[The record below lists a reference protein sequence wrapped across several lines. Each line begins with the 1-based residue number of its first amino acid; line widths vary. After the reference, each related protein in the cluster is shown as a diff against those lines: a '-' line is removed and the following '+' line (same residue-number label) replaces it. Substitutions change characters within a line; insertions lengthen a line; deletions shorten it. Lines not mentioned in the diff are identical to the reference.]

1 MTEDPPPLLLPILA
15 SEGVLAG
22 LALGLGAWTGI
33 DWQPMLRGSA
43 AEAGLGILAGF
54 GLVALHLVLLLPGGE
69 RNPLYRTVY
78 RSVREALEPTLRSAG
93 LAEILL
99 LAGASGIGEELFFR
113 GWLQSEAGIVVASVL
128 FGAAHIWSRAALPYG
143 LYAAGMGLVLG
154 GLFARTGPGLWAPIL
169 AHVVNNLVGLLALSY
184 GWLPDTGT

>member
-1 MTEDPPPLLLPILA
+1 VTEDPPSLLLPVLA

-43 AEAGLGILAGF
+43 AEAGLGILAGL

-69 RNPLYRTVY
+69 RNPLYRTIY
-78 RSVREALEPTLRSAG
+78 RPLREVLEPTLRSTSIP
-93 LAEILL
+93 EILL

-113 GWLQSEAGIVVASVL
+113 GWLQSETGIVVASLL
-128 FGAAHIWSRAALPYG
+128 FGAAHVWGRKALPYG

-154 GLFARTGPGLWAPIL
+154 GLFAHTGPGLWAPIL
-169 AHVVNNLVGLLALSY
+169 AHVVNNLVGLLALAY
-184 GWLPDTGT
+184 GWLPEAGT

>member
-1 MTEDPPPLLLPILA
+1 MTEDPPPLLLPTLL
-15 SEGVLAG
+15 SEGALAG

-33 DWQPMLRGSA
+33 DWRPMIRGSA
-43 AEAGLGILAGF
+43 AEVGLGILAGL
-54 GLVALHLVLLLPGGE
+54 GLVALHLVFLLPGGE
-69 RNPLYRTVY
+69 RNPLYRTIY
-78 RSVREALEPTLRSAG
+78 RPLREALEPTLRSTG

-113 GWLQSEAGIVVASVL
+113 GWLQSETGIVVASLL
-128 FGAAHIWSRAALPYG
+128 FGAAHVWSREALPYG

-154 GLFARTGPGLWAPIL
+154 GLFAHTGPGLWAPTL

-184 GWLPDTGT
+184 GWLPESGP